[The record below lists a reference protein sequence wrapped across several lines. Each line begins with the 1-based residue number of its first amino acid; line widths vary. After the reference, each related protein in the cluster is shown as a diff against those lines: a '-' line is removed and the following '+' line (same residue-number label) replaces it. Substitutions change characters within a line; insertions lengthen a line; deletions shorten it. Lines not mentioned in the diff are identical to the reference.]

1 VRNNKYRH
9 RSPDIRI
16 AMSGIQVPEGNMTAV
31 PLNYQGTNT
40 LPLEIFGPAPPA
52 RRHIS
57 RGKYFSKVSL
67 YR

>member
-1 VRNNKYRH
+1 VRNNKYRN
-9 RSPDIRI
+9 RSPNIRI

-57 RGKYFSKVSL
+57 RGKFLKSL
-67 YR
+67 SIS